1 MTMDEIDFNDAALL
15 AACQAG
21 DALAEVL
28 RFLKEGPAF
37 PSSPFDNEPVAKLA
51 EALLCTIKI
60 ELGTDRVL
68 DTDEQEALGQ
78 LGEACAKFI
87 EGWVG

>member
-1 MTMDEIDFNDAALL
+1 MVELEPQRAALIAIIQATDANASLIRFHLEGPFNDHAPFE
-15 AACQAG
+15 G
-21 DALAEVL
+21 EVVA
-28 RFLKEGPAF
+28 RF
-37 PSSPFDNEPVAKLA
+37 A
-51 EALLCTIKI
+51 EATLRAIEI
-60 ELGTDRVL
+60 ELGANRVL

>member
-1 MTMDEIDFNDAALL
+1 MVELEPQRAALIAISQATDANASLIRFHLEGPFND
-15 AACQAG
+15 Q
-21 DALAEVL
+21 
-28 RFLKEGPAF
+28 
-37 PSSPFDNEPVAKLA
+37 SPFEQEVVARFA
-51 EALLCTIKI
+51 EATLRAIEI
-60 ELGTDRVL
+60 ELGANRVL